1 VNQTYVPTHRAGDP
15 IPISAELVRL
25 GEDHD
30 VAVRRTGTDPDGPAH
45 YVATASARD
54 GLGGDVLVA
63 MSPAAAAVLSQI
75 VLRFT
80 TVHHG
85 PEVGLEDYDPAMWQH
100 VAVDLLRHKALA
112 GPLPAGMGSYAKLF
126 GGPRSCLVSVR

>member
-1 VNQTYVPTHRAGDP
+1 MNQTYVPTHRAGDP
-15 IPISAELVRL
+15 IPIDAELL
-25 GEDHD
+25 SMTADHD
-30 VAVRRTGTDPDGPAH
+30 VAVRASAGERPT

-54 GLGGDVLVA
+54 DQGGDVLVA

-85 PEVGLEDYDPAMWQH
+85 PEVGLEDYEPAMWQH

-112 GPLPAGMGSYAKLF
+112 GPVPASAHANLY
-126 GGPRSCLVSVR
+126 GGPRPCLVAVQG